1 MHSNLLNSDVP
12 GFITDLYCIS
22 FFVFSSMITLN
33 VFLAVMTTQ
42 IQDKL
47 NDENKASENREEQL
61 IEAIQNLNQKIDRL
75 EKKINESKEN

>member
-1 MHSNLLNSDVP
+1 
-12 GFITDLYCIS
+12 
-22 FFVFSSMITLN
+22 MITLN